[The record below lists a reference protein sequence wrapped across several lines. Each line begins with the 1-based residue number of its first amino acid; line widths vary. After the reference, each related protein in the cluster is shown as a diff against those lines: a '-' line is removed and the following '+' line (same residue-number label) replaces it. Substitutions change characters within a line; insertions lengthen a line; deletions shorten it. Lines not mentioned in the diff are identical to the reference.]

1 MTKEMKAIIDQLK
14 DQILKEYP
22 KCIFASIRMEAGTV
36 TMEVSER
43 ESV

>member
-22 KCIFASIRMEAGTV
+22 KCIFASIRME
-36 TMEVSER
+36 VSER
-43 ESV
+43 ESVLFGR